1 LEFPDGCLVRL
12 DRHRLPDRLG
22 ADRGEV
28 WTARAY
34 EDEVIA
40 ERSIVDIVEI
50 RGATAWVME

>member
-1 LEFPDGCLVRL
+1 MQIG
-12 DRHRLPDRLG
+12 
-22 ADRGEV
+22 GEV

-40 ERSIVDIVEI
+40 EGSIVDIIEI

>member
-1 LEFPDGCLVRL
+1 VVLESSGNHQAGSVRI
-12 DRHRLPDRLG
+12 G
-22 ADRGEV
+22 GEM

-40 ERSIVDIVEI
+40 DGSIVVVIEI